1 MEIGVI
7 LGDVHGSL
15 SPRDHLDALLRQ
27 VEAAQRAGMTYLTI
41 GHHYVYGDYRW
52 LQPIPTLARL
62 AAELDD
68 GSGRPS
74 CRPRSSTRSPSPKTW
89 RRSIS
94 SVAAISSSDSAPVTG
109 SPSLSLSESISPIA
123 LPCWK
128 SRSS

>member
-68 GSGRPS
+68 GIRLGTTVLQTPL
-74 CRPRSSTRSPSPKTW
+74 
-89 RRSIS
+89 
-94 SVAAISSSDSAPVTG
+94 VH
-109 SPSLSLSESISPIA
+109 PIA
-123 LPCWK
+123 LAEDLATLDIL
-128 SRSS
+128 SRG